1 MNISSRVA
9 LLSVVLL
16 TSSYAFTMDSANDQI
31 LKSTEKQQQDQ
42 QSKLTDNKN
51 TAEDDQKSM
60 IAKAGGLVAAPFI
73 FVIAN
78 ANDATGWIAD
88 KTINKATS
96 IITATKFLKDTRL
109 NNPDYRKVFG
119 KIVVVSLAGFGL
131 YKLYTM
137 YNDAQDADDEI
148 IFEEEYEDMN

>member
-16 TSSYAFTMDSANDQI
+16 TSSYAFTMDSTNVQE
-31 LKSTEKQQQDQ
+31 STENKQSQPIIA
-42 QSKLTDNKN
+42 K
-51 TAEDDQKSM
+51 DDQKGM
-60 IAKAGGLVAAPFI
+60 LAKVGGLVAAPF
-73 FVIAN
+73 VIVATN
-78 ANDATGWIAD
+78 ANEVTGWIAD

-109 NNPDYRKVFG
+109 NNPDNIKVFG
-119 KIVVVSLAGFGL
+119 KIVVVSLAGYGL

-137 YNDAQDADDEI
+137 YNEAQDADDEI
-148 IFEEEYEDMN
+148 IFEEEYEDNN